1 MTPNII
7 AEGIMLALGYIGI
20 AIGIAGAFYGSI
32 RLCWVLI
39 KARREKKDSDLLME
53 EAAKAERLKKQY
65 PPYGIRNS
73 FYRDWDSQ
81 KLRR

>member
-7 AEGIMLALGYIGI
+7 AEGILLALGY
-20 AIGIAGAFYGSI
+20 IGIAGAFYGSI

-39 KARREKKDSDLLME
+39 KARREKKAIALLME
-53 EAAKAERLKKQY
+53 KAAEAERLKKQY
-65 PPYGIRNS
+65 PPYGIRHS
-73 FYRDWDSQ
+73 FYSDWESQ